1 MPVSC
6 MAVREGAYESLE
18 SKTSRNHWIIVDI
31 DVIVEID
38 EIVPEG
44 LAKDRPSNCDQE
56 KRQIEDATSQVFLPC
71 TGSARGSV
79 FPSAGT
85 ASRRT
90 TMNTPRRTHT
100 ELSEGANGFAA
111 TARDSN

>member
-1 MPVSC
+1 MPVPR
-6 MAVREGAYESLE
+6 MTMRECAYEALE

-31 DVIVEID
+31 DVIIEID

-44 LAKDRPSNCDQE
+44 LAKNRPSNCDQE
-56 KRQIEDATSQVFLPC
+56 KRQIEDATSRVFLPG

-79 FPSAGT
+79 FPSAAA